1 MVKTNPSLDGYWK
14 DNKNPP
20 FMSEILV
27 DGLCLRARAY
37 SSKLKSGSFVSA
49 RMVSSVFSFSG
60 RFEPIRETPAEFF
73 QKVGHDFTWLFM
85 FTRQSVANF
94 PLKWN

>member
-1 MVKTNPSLDGYWK
+1 MRVKANTSIAVYWK

-73 QKVGHDFTWLFM
+73 QKVSQDFT
-85 FTRQSVANF
+85 
-94 PLKWN
+94 

>member
-1 MVKTNPSLDGYWK
+1 
-14 DNKNPP
+14 
-20 FMSEILV
+20 MSEILV

-73 QKVGHDFTWLFM
+73 QKVSHDFTWLFIL
-85 FTRQSVANF
+85 TRQSGTIFFRYNGINSNASGVLTVGVAE
-94 PLKWN
+94 LEGA